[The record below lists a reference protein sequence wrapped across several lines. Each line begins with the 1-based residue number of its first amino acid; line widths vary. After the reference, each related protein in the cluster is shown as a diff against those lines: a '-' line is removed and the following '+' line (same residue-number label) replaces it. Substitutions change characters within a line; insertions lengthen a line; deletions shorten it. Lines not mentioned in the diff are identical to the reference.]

1 MNRFLQIDGDGL
13 TVSFHVSSA
22 PFVPAIRGDAV
33 HLGGHAF
40 AVTATPNV
48 FLVDSRQHALPPGAL
63 HTFSDGEYGG
73 SRDLR
78 LPAR

>member
-1 MNRFLQIDGDGL
+1 MSDRPGGVRLAAALALLAVLDG
-13 TVSFHVSSA
+13 
-22 PFVPAIRGDAV
+22 
-33 HLGGHAF
+33 
-40 AVTATPNV
+40 
-48 FLVDSRQHALPPGAL
+48 RQHTLPPGAL